1 MIAVDTSVFV
11 NSLLEKNDDR
21 IRKSKEFLKSIEGLA
36 IVIPRIF
43 LFEFI
48 SITRRFGISLSRK
61 DVEELVADF
70 EVLSENF
77 VFDEAFKIAELSH
90 PRAVD
95 SYFIAAAKLTNSVL
109 ISCERRM
116 VENGRKYGIRAYYLL
131 EELDDAIKAVR
142 KLKRGAQ
149 KCQKLDKETPMGWVM
164 K

>member
-1 MIAVDTSVFV
+1 MIVVDTSVFV
-11 NSLLEKNDDR
+11 NSLLEKDDER

-43 LFEFI
+43 LLEFI
-48 SITRRFGISLSRK
+48 SIARRFGISLSRK

-77 VFDEAFKIAELSH
+77 VFDEAFKIAELVH

-109 ISCERRM
+109 ISCDRIM
-116 VENGRKYGIRAYYLL
+116 VENGRKYGIKTYYLL
-131 EELDDAIKAVR
+131 EELDDAMKAVR
-142 KLKRGAQ
+142 KLK
-149 KCQKLDKETPMGWVM
+149 KEAL
-164 K
+164 